1 MNDRYEMFTILV
13 NRISRNIRKIKN
25 NEMAEYGL
33 RSSHISCL
41 YYLYSENNLTASEL
55 CERCEEDKATISRS
69 LDYLEK
75 SGYLSYRSK
84 NAKRY
89 KDPLILT
96 DLGIETAKN
105 ISAKIN
111 NVLEE
116 IQVFSSEEERASFF
130 SRLSTISDRLEMIA
144 NKSEL

>member
-1 MNDRYEMFTILV
+1 MNDRYEIFTILI

-41 YYLYSENNLTASEL
+41 YYLYSENNLTSSEL

-75 SGYLSYRSK
+75 NGYLSCRSK
-84 NAKRY
+84 NIKRY
-89 KDPLILT
+89 KDPLMLT
-96 DLGIETAKN
+96 DLGLEVAKK
-105 ISAKIN
+105 ISYKIN

-116 IQVFSSEEERASFF
+116 IQIFLSEDERASFF
-130 SRLSTISDRLEMIA
+130 SSLSAISDRLEMIA
-144 NKSEL
+144 NKK

>member
-69 LDYLEK
+69 LGYLEK